1 MRNSKHGKLAM
12 SDMQALQVHM
22 RRFSEK
28 FTDHESGTV
37 IWADEK
43 TLLFLQR
50 KLGIQALVIC
60 LNLPEAEWHWYKYLH
75 DPNPRSY
82 PDKKYV
88 FLLKTSDHYNLLV
101 HREASARSAYFYD
114 VLTFTAD
121 SAKGLLVR
129 RTSRAVHSI

>member
-1 MRNSKHGKLAM
+1 MRG
-12 SDMQALQVHM
+12 
-22 RRFSEK
+22 FSEK

-50 KLGIQALVIC
+50 KFGIQALVIC
-60 LNLPEAEWHWYKYLH
+60 LDLPEAEWHWYKYMH

-82 PDKKYV
+82 PDKKYI
-88 FLLKTSDHYNLLV
+88 FLLKTDDHYNLLV
-101 HREASARSAYFYD
+101 HRQVSVLSIFNE
-114 VLTFTAD
+114 VLTYTAD

-129 RTSRAVHSI
+129 RSSGAVHAF